1 MKSSKANPQVILR
14 SEFDDKDYQ
23 GKLKFKTQNR
33 LLNLQG
39 RKKKHKRHT
48 TKDYLDSKE
57 LKITQNLV

>member
-23 GKLKFKTQNR
+23 EKLKFKTQNG

-39 RKKKHKRHT
+39 KKKHKRHT

-57 LKITQNLV
+57 LKVTQNLV